1 MMENDHL
8 QLTYMLFLEEKK
20 TVFVCGIAK
29 GYLFSCISSSKYCR
43 LKLMAFCVY

>member
-20 TVFVCGIAK
+20 QFLFVALQKAICLVA
-29 GYLFSCISSSKYCR
+29 
-43 LKLMAFCVY
+43 